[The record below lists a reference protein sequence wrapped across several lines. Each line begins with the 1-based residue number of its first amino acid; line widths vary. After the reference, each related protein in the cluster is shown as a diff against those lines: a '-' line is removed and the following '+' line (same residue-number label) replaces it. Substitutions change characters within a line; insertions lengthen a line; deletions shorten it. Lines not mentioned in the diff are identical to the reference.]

1 MMTASRFLDVIVGVV
16 RQHLPPGVSARDLD
30 SFLSRN
36 RGLMESHIERQLGGL
51 LARLPGPG
59 PDTAE
64 DPELPEL
71 WTAAKRTAANLA
83 AMTVA
88 AKLGAERRS
97 PTAQERQVLRG
108 YSGWGGLSIE
118 GASSRFPEGFPVP
131 EARGLIH
138 EYYTPSKVAAEI
150 ARIVRDRLDTLPEE
164 EGAIHALEPS
174 AGIGRMLS
182 AFSGVGFEDL
192 VWHAVE
198 WSELSGRMLHALYPK
213 LDLYQGPFERWVRER
228 GATWSGRLS
237 LVVSNPPYG
246 ARGAALAEDPDR
258 SYREKRAYAYFLRR
272 GLDLLAP
279 DGLGVYLI
287 PSGFLTANTVEMR
300 SLREQ
305 VLRRHHLAAA
315 FRLPSVKP
323 GGREALFP
331 GAMLVTDLLLFRARG
346 GELPAVDEADEGI
359 AEGAYFQEF
368 PRHLLG
374 RELGRDAGDDDQTK
388 KPRYGYQVEGEFS
401 RFPSFAERPIC
412 ADCRIIPLQVPG
424 GSKASRVGVTRALQD
439 DTAGLPDELAAA
451 VSLGLRVD
459 RYLALVAAGN
469 TEEPAQLWSE
479 LHEALRAWVARYGNP
494 SAHTGLQRIAQTGNT
509 GAERFV
515 SAFTKAGSLIPGLL
529 NAPPKPEPRY
539 TGRPDDVVAQ
549 AELLYRSGRALA
561 VADLWTFHEA
571 LGGPLDRSEIVRRV
585 LAGGWCLDGESWTE
599 LVPPDVY
606 YTGDLWP
613 KHDRAAARAKR
624 EATQLSPHMPAEV
637 VQAQATLQT
646 RKLLET
652 IAPAVFDDIDGVS
665 PRQGWVPLDLTA
677 AWMNDA
683 LKKYSY
689 DPVVLERKNGLVV
702 LRGWDYEGLDK
713 KSTHGEI
720 HPDTLLLI
728 GWMNHD
734 KTLFSPPKDR
744 ESDSEKD
751 LDKRRLA
758 KAAEWEAAF
767 KGWAGA
773 TPERRQRIEDAYNR
787 QFRGYVAPNYSVES
801 LPIARWKKDGPRL
814 HPHQVAG
821 ARRVLSNGGG
831 MVAFDVG
838 VGKTYT
844 GIAILARARQE
855 GWVKRPVILVPNS
868 IVWKW
873 YADILRVLP
882 DYRVAVVGSKQK
894 IMSRGPR
901 KGLLTSET
909 DTPAERAEKWT
920 RFQAGE
926 FDVVLLTYSML
937 GRTRMNE
944 EAVRAYATQVEAIQR
959 EVALRQRNAGK
970 RKKQSE
976 REQAILKEGVAAW
989 VAQQMEL
996 GEDESYDPG
1005 VAFDDIGID
1014 MLIVDEAQ
1022 NFKEPAAAGKSA
1034 PPHVPTSSQ
1043 APSALASRARSWP
1056 PRASASPSPARPPP
1070 PHRCS
1075 GPPPPARPARAA
1087 SPCGWT
1093 CRACPLSPPR
1103 PDRAARRAAPRSS
1116 ACPTGAPAPPPG
1128 PRWPSAARPGRSRSA
1143 APARA
1148 GPDAAAG
1155 ARAGRRARSPARRT
1169 PPRSRAP
1176 SSSPGARAPAPR
1188 RAGRAG
1194 SRSPSSRPPRSAASA
1209 APRRA
1214 PDRSPSAAAL
1224 AA

>member
-1 MMTASRFLDVIVGVV
+1 MLSASRFLDVIVGVV
-16 RQHLPPGVSARDLD
+16 RQHLPPGVSLHDLD
-30 SFLSRN
+30 GFMARN
-36 RGLMESHIERQLGGL
+36 RSRMESHIERQLGGL

-59 PDTAE
+59 PASVE

-83 AMTVA
+83 AMVLA
-88 AKLGAERRS
+88 ARLESERRP
-97 PTAQERQVLRG
+97 PTAQERATLRG

-118 GASSRFPEGFPVP
+118 GAASRFPPGFPVP

-150 ARIVRDRLDTLPEE
+150 ARIVQGRLDTLPDE
-164 EGAIHALEPS
+164 EGVIHALEPS

-182 AFSGVGFEDL
+182 AFGGSSFDSL
-192 VWHAVE
+192 IWHAVE
-198 WSELSGRMLHALYPK
+198 WSELSGRMLRSLYPK

-228 GATWSGRLS
+228 GSTWAGRLH

-258 SYREKRAYAYFLRR
+258 TYREKRAYAYFLRR
-272 GLDLLAP
+272 ALDMLAP
-279 DGLGVYLI
+279 GGLGVFLI

-300 SLREQ
+300 SLREA
-305 VLRRHHLAAA
+305 VLKRHHLAAA

-331 GAMLVTDLLLFRARG
+331 GAMLVTDLLFWRARG
-346 GELPAVDEADEGI
+346 GELPAVDAGDEGI
-359 AEGAYFQEF
+359 LEGAYYQEF

-388 KPRYGYQVEGEFS
+388 KPRYGYQVEGEFGRLP
-401 RFPSFAERPIC
+401 RFDERPIC
-412 ADCRIIPLQVPG
+412 AECRIIPLQVAG
-424 GSKASRVGVTRALQD
+424 GKAPRAGVTRQVQD

-451 VSLGLRVD
+451 VTLGIRVD

-469 TEEPAQLWSE
+469 AEEPALLWSE
-479 LHEALRAWVARYGNP
+479 LHEALRAWVSRYGNP
-494 SAHTGLQRIAQTGNT
+494 SVHSGLQKLVQRGTT
-509 GAERFV
+509 GAERFA
-515 SAFTKAGSLIPGLL
+515 SAFTKTGTLIPGLL

-549 AELLYRSGRALA
+549 AELLYRSGRALTI
-561 VADLWTFHEA
+561 ADLWAFHEA
-571 LGGPLDRSEIVRRV
+571 LGGPLDRKEVVRRV

-599 LVPPDVY
+599 LVPPGVY

-613 KHDRAAARAKR
+613 KHDRASARAKR
-624 EATQLSPHMPAEV
+624 EPAAPSPHMPPEAY
-637 VQAQATLQT
+637 QPQAAAQA

-677 AWMNDA
+677 AWVNDL
-683 LKKYSY
+683 LKKYNY
-689 DPVVLERKNGLVV
+689 PPVVLDRKNGLVV
-702 LRGWDYEGLDK
+702 VEGWEYEGLDK

-720 HPDTLLLI
+720 HPETLLLL

-744 ESDSEKD
+744 DSETDKD
-751 LDKRRLA
+751 LDKRRLQ
-758 KAAEWEAAF
+758 KAAEWDAAF

-773 TPERRQRIEDAYNR
+773 TPERRKRIEDAYNR
-787 QFRGYVAPNYSVES
+787 QFRGYVAPSYSVES

-814 HPHQVAG
+814 HAHQVAG

-894 IMSRGPR
+894 VMSRGPR

-926 FDVVLLTYSML
+926 YDVVLLTYSML

-944 EAVRAYATQVEAIQR
+944 AAVRTYADQVEAIQR
-959 EVALRQRNAGK
+959 EVALRQRNAAK
-970 RKKQSE
+970 RKKQTE

-1005 VAFDDIGID
+1005 VAFDDIGVD

-1022 NFKEPAAAGKSA
+1022 NFKELQPLGKQESA
-1034 PPHVPTSSQ
+1034 SMTTSSQ
-1043 APSALASRARSWP
+1043 GPSALASRG
-1056 PRASASPSPARPPP
+1056 RASRRRASVSPSHARAPPLY
-1070 PHRCS
+1070 RCS
-1075 GPPPPARPARAA
+1075 GRSRPAQPARAA
-1087 SPCGWT
+1087 SRPESSSP
-1093 CRACPLSPPR
+1093 ACPPSPPR
-1103 PDRAARRAAPRSS
+1103 PDHA
-1116 ACPTGAPAPPPG
+1116 
-1128 PRWPSAARPGRSRSA
+1128 
-1143 APARA
+1143 A
-1148 GPDAAAG
+1148 GP
-1155 ARAGRRARSPARRT
+1155 
-1169 PPRSRAP
+1169 
-1176 SSSPGARAPAPR
+1176 
-1188 RAGRAG
+1188 
-1194 SRSPSSRPPRSAASA
+1194 A
-1209 APRRA
+1209 APRRRACPAGA
-1214 PDRSPSAAAL
+1214 PVRPPAPRWP
-1224 AA
+1224 